1 MADEAII
8 NVWQHIFVFELAILN
23 VLLIWNKQRLYSKIQ
38 WIVSPAS

>member
-23 VLLIWNKQRLYSKIQ
+23 VLPIWNKQRSKIQ